1 MIIYNCFVSE
11 DYKQL
16 QQGRS
21 SVFLMVGWESH
32 PRQKSLEIQNLGW
45 EILKVGEIGI
55 KQILKQRVY
64 FRISVAM
71 RNTYQL
77 LNI

>member
-1 MIIYNCFVSE
+1 
-11 DYKQL
+11 
-16 QQGRS
+16 
-21 SVFLMVGWESH
+21 MVGWESH

-45 EILKVGEIGI
+45 EFLKVGEIGI